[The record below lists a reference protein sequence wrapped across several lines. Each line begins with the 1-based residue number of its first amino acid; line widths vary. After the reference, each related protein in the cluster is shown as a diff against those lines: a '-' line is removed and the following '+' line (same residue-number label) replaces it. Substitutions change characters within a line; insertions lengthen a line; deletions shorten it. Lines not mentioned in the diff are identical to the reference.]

1 MKPTEGNAT
10 QVRESTWGRNPRL
23 LVQGA
28 LPAETVSVGGWSVQG
43 WGRVQGGEVSVERVG
58 ASPCPGG
65 AAPCCLLC
73 VWLLEVWDYSFHFSE
88 NLPSQSDAVERTQ
101 ALGSERP
108 GLKPGFS
115 THHLCDPG
123 LLIKCPAQGG
133 GENRQDR
140 NGKCL
145 VPGGCS
151 IDLTSGLPQRPLSC
165 LPLPRQLPSTPTPP
179 LISSHPPLIPSTFP
193 PTLLLGLS

>member
-1 MKPTEGNAT
+1 M
-10 QVRESTWGRNPRL
+10 
-23 LVQGA
+23 
-28 LPAETVSVGGWSVQG
+28 GGWSVQG
-43 WGRVQGGEVSVERVG
+43 WGRVRGGEVSVERVG
-58 ASPCPGG
+58 ASPCSGV
-65 AAPCCLLC
+65 AAPCCLLR

-88 NLPSQSDAVERTQ
+88 NLPTQSDAVERTQ

-108 GLKPGFS
+108 GLNPGFS
-115 THHLCDPG
+115 THRLCDPG